1 MILHEVEL
9 LYKDRV
15 RTKLFL
21 QELKVFTVWRVL
33 VNKLVFELK
42 LVAEAQFWW
51 KKGFLEKNGQLV
63 PEFSITEAL
72 KAPFKFELADV
83 PIELRCIN
91 PSVLEFEL
99 FFNPQTQSRKS
110 HAHLMAPFDDS
121 CLNEKPRA
129 SHLSNAATNSSRSKE
144 PGSPIWLSGRSGAS
158 TPSLDKPMFPS
169 PFPGASPPRR
179 HSPAESAHSSP
190 STLTPLIPFASM
202 ASSAL
207 IQLNPEGSSNPQ
219 DVQVHSGYQAS
230 QTSHI
235 SESLLVPQTSH
246 TLGSSSPSVPILL
259 SSSTPPASCYHPAPS
274 PPARVTV
281 SNADFSNDQTC
292 HQSGLRRGTGLSTE
306 NIFTEKPRSQD
317 FGLGHSAVSALDF
330 SIRVESHIPTTRL
343 EFLTSEWDR
352 RSQISKSLVSQEA
365 DRLSTNAQV
374 HHSPSPFPRPGPSR
388 FQEPPETSTLIAPPD
403 SSKGE
408 PRSLYRQDVYSKAS
422 ENPPSIRLV
431 KEISNL
437 FW

>member
-1 MILHEVEL
+1 MMRHEVEL

-21 QELKVFTVWRVL
+21 QELRVFTVWRVL
-33 VNKLVFELK
+33 VNKLVFEIK
-42 LVAEAQFWW
+42 LVAEAHFWW
-51 KKGFLEKNGQLV
+51 KKGYLEKNGRLL
-63 PEFSITEAL
+63 PEFAISEAL

-91 PSVLEFEL
+91 ASVLEFEL
-99 FFNPQTQSRKS
+99 FFNSQALSRKS
-110 HAHLMAPFDDS
+110 RAHLMVPLDDS

-129 SHLSNAATNSSRSKE
+129 SHLSNAVTQFSRSRE
-144 PGSPIWLSGRSGAS
+144 SGSPVWLSGRSGAS
-158 TPSLDKPMFPS
+158 TPSLDKILLPS
-169 PFPGASPPRR
+169 LSPGASPPRR

-190 STLTPLIPFASM
+190 SALTPLIPFASM

-207 IQLNPEGSSNPQ
+207 IQLNPQ
-219 DVQVHSGYQAS
+219 DVQAHSDYQVS

-235 SESLLVPQTSH
+235 SKSLLVPQTSH
-246 TLGSSSPSVPILL
+246 SQGSSSASVPIPL
-259 SSSTPPASCYHPAPS
+259 SSSTPPASCYHPVPS
-274 PPARVTV
+274 PPARVAV
-281 SNADFSNDQTC
+281 SNADFSSDQAC
-292 HQSGLRRGTGLSTE
+292 HQFGLRWGVGLSTE
-306 NIFTEKPRSQD
+306 DIFTEQPRGQRI
-317 FGLGHSAVSALDF
+317 GLGYQAVSALDF
-330 SIRVESHIPTTRL
+330 SIRVESHNPPTQP
-343 EFLTSEWDR
+343 EFLTPESNR
-352 RSQISKSLVSQEA
+352 RSQISASLVSQDV

-388 FQEPPETSTLIAPPD
+388 FQDPPETSTLIAPPD

-422 ENPPSIRLV
+422 ENPPSIRLI

-437 FW
+437 FR